1 MRSAPLPELVVCR
14 VSSSSF
20 HDGDRKRL
28 KRNGGLKEQMGLKT
42 LTSKK
47 ALSKAPPQKPL
58 ATMSNRA
65 PSCVFTVAALKVSLV
80 IGCRDGSV
88 ATP

>member
-1 MRSAPLPELVVCR
+1 MTSSGSGTLSPKLIVRR

-20 HDGDRKRL
+20 HDDSRKRL
-28 KRNGGLKEQMGLKT
+28 KRNGGLKER
-42 LTSKK
+42 TSKK

-58 ATMSNRA
+58 ATMSNWA
-65 PSCVFTVAALKVSLV
+65 PSCVFGVAALKVSLV